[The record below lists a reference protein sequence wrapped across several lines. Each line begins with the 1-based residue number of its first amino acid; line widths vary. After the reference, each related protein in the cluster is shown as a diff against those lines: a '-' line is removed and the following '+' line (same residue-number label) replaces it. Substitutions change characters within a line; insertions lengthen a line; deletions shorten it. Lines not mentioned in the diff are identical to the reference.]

1 MHAVHEG
8 GAGDVRAALAWWVEA
23 GVDTLVDDVPRRW
36 LAPEPAATPRAG
48 PLTAARADPA
58 PPLRPARTPSESPPP
73 ALVDPAALAGARTLA
88 ELRALIAGLRA
99 EPLLFA
105 DGAEGAPLMV
115 VGEAVTA
122 EDLAAGRLHAGAA
135 GLLLDRMLAAI
146 GRGRGDT
153 YLAAAHYW
161 PLPAGRPP
169 EPAETAATA
178 PLIRRHVALARPRA
192 VLALGAAATAALTGA
207 EAGLGRLRG
216 RWQALELD
224 GAEVP
229 LLPSFSPAY
238 LLAHPAHKA
247 MAWTDLQALAAR
259 LAQ

>member
-8 GAGDVRAALAWWVEA
+8 GAGDVRAALAWWIEA
-23 GVDTLVDDVPRRW
+23 GVDTLVEDTPRQW
-36 LAPEPAATPRAG
+36 LAPEPAPPPRAD
-48 PLTAARADPA
+48 AAPPPRADIA
-58 PPLRPARTPSESPPP
+58 PPARPARPRSESPMPP
-73 ALVDPAALAGARTLA
+73 LADPAALARTSNLA
-88 ELRALIAGLRA
+88 ELRALIAGLRQ

-105 DGAEGAPLMV
+105 DGLEGAPLML
-115 VGEAVTA
+115 VGEAATA
-122 EDLAAGRLHAGAA
+122 EDLAAGRLHGGAA

-146 GRGRGDT
+146 GRDRRDT

-161 PLPAGRPP
+161 PLPGRRAP

-192 VLALGAAATAALTGA
+192 VLALGSAATAALTGA
-207 EAGLGRLRG
+207 DAGLARLRG
-216 RWQALELD
+216 RWQMLVLD

-259 LAQ
+259 LAA